1 MLDQDRLANS
11 VRTRRGSKSLQEAAE
26 ESGVPT
32 STLSR
37 IENSDLRPSL
47 QTFAKLC
54 DWMDMPMDY
63 FREDGEEP
71 EAVSA

>member
-1 MLDQDRLANS
+1 MLNLDRLANS
-11 VRTRRGSKSLQEAAE
+11 VRTRRGSSSLEEAAE

-37 IENSDLRPSL
+37 IENRDMNPSL
-47 QTFAKLC
+47 NTFAMLC

-63 FREDGEEP
+63 FRTDDSETVP
-71 EAVSA
+71 A

>member
-1 MLDQDRLANS
+1 MLNLDRLANS
-11 VRTRRGSKSLQEAAE
+11 VRTRRGSNSLQEAAE

-37 IENSDLRPSL
+37 IENRQMTPSL
-47 QTFAKLC
+47 NTFAALC

-63 FREDGEEP
+63 FRAGED
-71 EAVSA
+71 EAVPA

>member
-1 MLDQDRLANS
+1 MLDLDRLANS
-11 VRTRRGSKSLQEAAE
+11 VRTARGSKPLRKAAE

-32 STLSR
+32 STLNR
-37 IENSDLRPSL
+37 IENRDMSPSL
-47 QTFAKLC
+47 STFAKLC

-71 EAVSA
+71 EAMPA